1 MWKFEVNGREITV
14 GLLHLFFVFQFDNF
28 KRVFKVVEELKGPL
42 VENIR
47 QNFILSDKLA
57 RYCLLIRSTHKH
69 TEPCGL
75 LQKPGLSKWFQ
86 FETEHNSLI

>member
-1 MWKFEVNGREITV
+1 MRARGILRLPCF
-14 GLLHLFFVFQFDNF
+14 FQFDNF

-57 RYCLLIRSTHKH
+57 RYCLFIVSTHREWVLRRFNADH
-69 TEPCGL
+69 
-75 LQKPGLSKWFQ
+75 
-86 FETEHNSLI
+86 